1 MSPPAASE
9 SRSLFAFVSLVFG
22 LSIPFYVAGAVTDY
36 RLLPGLPV
44 SALALVCPMIAALI
58 LIYRRQHAAGVMALL
73 RRSFEYRR
81 IKPKWYLP
89 ILFLM
94 PCVTVAGYAIM
105 RSTGLPLPAAPR
117 FALLTAP
124 VLFAVLFV
132 AALAEELGWSGYAI
146 EALQARWSALA
157 SGVLLGIVWAVW
169 HAIPLIEVD
178 RSLDWMSWWALGG
191 IASRVLMT
199 WLFNNTGKS
208 VFGVALF
215 HTSINFSW
223 QMFPNQGSH
232 WDPRINALIV
242 TGVAAL
248 VTVLWVPQ
256 TLAGRRNLGREHS
269 AGATHVPLNLHC
281 EDQAGRQRQRSHHD
295 MRCSGDY
302 QGHRPP
308 QVQQLHGECGYSE
321 QDLGEHDGYRPNRGG
336 AQRPVLGILAQDQGG
351 TYQRREKTSIAPPRC
366 GIKPVSL

>member
-1 MSPPAASE
+1 MSRLLESLTVRTITLSPAAASE
-9 SRSLFAFVSLVFG
+9 SRSLFGFISLVFV
-22 LSIPFYVAGAVTDY
+22 LSIPFYVAGALTKF

-44 SALALVCPMIAALI
+44 SALALVCPMIAASI
-58 LIYRRQHAAGVMALL
+58 LIYRRQRAAGVMALL

-94 PCVTVAGYAIM
+94 PCVTVAGYVVM
-105 RSTGLPLPAAPR
+105 RSTGLPLPATQR

-124 VLFAVLFV
+124 VLFAVLFA

-157 SGVLLGIVWAVW
+157 SGIVLGVIWAVW

-178 RSLDWMSWWALGG
+178 RSLDWMSWWALGS

-215 HTSINFSW
+215 HTSSNFSW

-248 VTVLWVPQ
+248 VAVLWGPR
-256 TLAGRRNLGREHS
+256 TLARR
-269 AGATHVPLNLHC
+269 P
-281 EDQAGRQRQRSHHD
+281 RS
-295 MRCSGDY
+295 G
-302 QGHRPP
+302 
-308 QVQQLHGECGYSE
+308 
-321 QDLGEHDGYRPNRGG
+321 GEH
-336 AQRPVLGILAQDQGG
+336 
-351 TYQRREKTSIAPPRC
+351 
-366 GIKPVSL
+366 